1 MDGIESLNYKTATP
15 IQAQA
20 IPLIIEGRDLIG
32 IAQTGTGKTAAFVLP
47 ILHKILE
54 SDEMGFTQA
63 LVLVPTRELALQID
77 QMIEAYS
84 YFTGISSIAIYGGG
98 DGQSF
103 GQEKTAL
110 TSGVDVIVATPGR
123 LIAHIKMGYVK
134 LDQLRYLVLDEA
146 DRMLNMGF
154 KPDLMRIVDVLN
166 KERQSLLFS
175 ATMPPEVMK
184 FANTLLRDPVKITI
198 ALSKPAAGVAQLVYE
213 LPEEL
218 KNNLIVQL
226 LKGRQGQRVIVFCST
241 RRAVADLY
249 RVLKNKNLP
258 VAMVSSDI
266 EQEQREQIMQDYRNR
281 KTDILVATDVL
292 SRGID
297 VEGIDVVFNFDAPRD
312 PEDYVHRIGRTGRAE
327 RSGEAVT
334 LISPKDR
341 KRFQMI
347 ERLIGNT
354 IKREALP
361 PELAAASSGSGG
373 ERRPDSRRV
382 SESRSKRRP
391 AAPASGPSLSAR
403 TPPSQPR
410 TSDASPQTADDK
422 KPRRRN
428 RRRSSKPK
436 QGE

>member
-1 MDGIESLNYKTATP
+1 MEGIASLNYKTATP

-47 ILHKILE
+47 ILHNILT
-54 SDEMGFTQA
+54 SDESGFTQA

-154 KPDLMRIVDVLN
+154 KPDLMRIVDVVS
-166 KERQSLLFS
+166 KKRQSLLFS
-175 ATMPPEVMK
+175 ATMPPDVLK
-184 FANTLLRDPVKITI
+184 FANTLLHDPIKITI
-198 ALSKPAAGVAQLVYE
+198 ALSKPAEGVSQSVYE

-218 KNNLIVQL
+218 KNSLIVHL
-226 LKGRQGQRVIVFCST
+226 LKGRQGQRVIIFCST

-249 RVLKNKNLP
+249 RVLKSKNLP
-258 VAMVSSDI
+258 VSMVSSDI

-327 RSGEAVT
+327 RTGEAVT

-341 KRFQMI
+341 RRFQMI
-347 ERLIGNT
+347 ERLIGKA
-354 IKREALP
+354 IRREELP
-361 PELAAASSGSGG
+361 PTLSAPSSGSGR
-373 ERRPDSRRV
+373 ERRSDSRRPADNRAK
-382 SESRSKRRP
+382 RSPNTQTTRP
-391 AAPASGPSLSAR
+391 ATPSPQHHAPASDPSV
-403 TPPSQPR
+403 
-410 TSDASPQTADDK
+410 QTAGDH
-422 KPRRRN
+422 KPRRKK
-428 RRRSSKPK
+428 RRRPSKPK
-436 QGE
+436 QNE